1 MADFQNDI
9 FEVQVIGTMQGQPIF
24 NVFHFV
30 RESIGAN
37 PASAEVVANAWL
49 AKFNDVW
56 LDMMPDGYQQEAVR
70 AQRIIRGDT
79 NAFSRLPPGQAASI
93 LSGTRVGENNP
104 ACQHIWVS
112 YISEVIDPDIWFQGG
127 SALTAGSEED
137 ITDGSI
143 GAAIRIVIALW
154 ADLMKL
160 PWVPLPS
167 DDSLQWSIF
176 SLKAQ
181 KAATTP
187 IAIMVD
193 TFEIRTNVSASE
205 KRRKGTSRGGFQPGG

>member
-1 MADFQNDI
+1 MDFQNDI
-9 FEVQVIGTMQGQPIF
+9 FEVQAIGTMQGQPIF

-30 RESIGAN
+30 RESIGAS

-49 AKFNDVW
+49 AKFNAVW
-56 LDMMPDGYQQEAVR
+56 LDMFPAGYQQESIR

-79 NAFSRLPPGQAASI
+79 DAFSRLPPAQAPSI
-93 LSGTRVGENNP
+93 LVGTRPGESNT

-112 YISEVIDPDIWFQGG
+112 YFTEVIDPDTFFQGG
-127 SALTAGSEED
+127 TALTAGVELD

-143 GAAIRIVIALW
+143 SVSLRDTIATW
-154 ADLMKL
+154 ANLMKL
-160 PWVPLPS
+160 PFVPLPS

-181 KAATTP
+181 KAATPP

-193 TFEIRTNVSASE
+193 TFEIRTNVSATE
-205 KRRKGTSRGGFQPGG
+205 RRRKGTSRGGFQPGGN